1 MEKENEIPILLE
13 RIMWGWALK
22 EWLFKIKIFRIM
34 ILKDGVEYVK
44 MF

>member
-22 EWLFKIKIFRIM
+22 EWLVKIKISSVM
-34 ILKDGVEYVK
+34 ILKDEVE
-44 MF
+44 

>member
-22 EWLFKIKIFRIM
+22 ECLFKIKISSVM
-34 ILKDGVEYVK
+34 VLKDEVE
-44 MF
+44 